1 MSMLP
6 LVWNYLR
13 SQNWRA
19 QRKLYGDSEEEGS
32 CPGLGRKKSSSIG
45 IILEEGDFDFIG
57 LDAESW
63 RSSLM

>member
-6 LVWNYLR
+6 LVWNHLR

-57 LDAESW
+57 A
-63 RSSLM
+63 